1 MLMPVL
7 SGQVRAWLQSLREA
21 RRAGLDGAEIDA
33 LAYTPDGVSASR
45 LVLFGSRAEPR
56 RRGGNLDVLTV
67 TNARAFDISKPVSN
81 RIFSRCEEKIDVIV
95 LPERTPTAEQHAFV
109 ESTETVEVA

>member
-7 SGQVRAWLQSLREA
+7 SEQVRAGLQSLREA
-21 RRAGLDGAEIDA
+21 GCTRLDGAEIDA
-33 LAYTPDGVSASR
+33 LAYTPDGVAASR
-45 LVLFGSRAEPR
+45 LVLFASRVEPR
-56 RRGGNLDVLTV
+56 RRGGSLDVLTV
-67 TNARAFDISKPVSN
+67 ANARAFDTSKPMAN

-95 LPERTPTAEQHAFV
+95 LPERTPTAEQQAFV